1 MIKRIS
7 LSSLRSSTKDS
18 SKIVKYQTCSNNNN
32 NKLVDDDLDEVAVI
46 SNVATP
52 ENVRYGDHRGGH
64 HVGHHH
70 GYSSMTNGPRVIP
83 GIITAGVDRTKLL
96 TTTTATPSSSLQN
109 SNIDVHHNNH

>member
-18 SKIVKYQTCSNNNN
+18 SKIVKYTTCSSHNNN

-46 SNVATP
+46 SSNAAP
-52 ENVRYGDHRGGH
+52 ESVRYGD
-64 HVGHHH
+64 GHHH
-70 GYSSMTNGPRVIP
+70 YSQTANGPRVVP

-96 TTTTATPSSSLQN
+96 TNTTSSLQN
-109 SNIDVHHNNH
+109 ANR